1 MLPRTLDPA
10 ALFPP
15 AQLEQWRALVEADL
29 NGAPFDK
36 KLVTHTYE
44 GISLQPLYT
53 RADLSRDDPSGY
65 SGVMPMTRASRPLG
79 NAQNAWDLRQE
90 CTQPDPAIANA
101 IIRDDLEGGAT
112 SILLRID
119 ACARN
124 AMDPREL
131 HGATLSARDGIAI
144 YTLDDLDRVLDGVH
158 LNMISIALEA
168 GSAFIPA
175 ASLVAALWER
185 RGVKPQACR
194 AAFNADPLAVL
205 ARDGHLSTSLSAS
218 LRNMAALASW
228 TSARYPNSTSIRVGT
243 APYHHA
249 GATATQ
255 DLAFSIATAVEYL
268 RAMTRAEMPIDA
280 AARQL
285 SFSFAIGCNIFLAI
299 AKLRAARRL
308 WARVAEAC
316 GVSEP
321 ARRMTMHVR
330 PSKRVLATRDPWI
343 NILRNTSC
351 IFAAGIAG
359 ADAITSTPHDAPL
372 GEPTELGR
380 RLARNASHL
389 LVEECSIHRICDPA
403 GGAYYIERLADELC
417 DKAWAIFQTIEGQ
430 GGMAAALQAGWVR
443 SQIDSAF
450 APRARNIATRKDALV
465 GVSEFPDPNPL
476 PKPSPVDRDRIARDA
491 GARLSAHIAS
501 RPPLA
506 PALAPGAIHDPGP
519 ANVDHAFALAHAGA
533 SISEISARLWHAG
546 DPPAHL
552 DVPIH
557 VHPYAEPFEHLREA
571 CDLYSD
577 QCGVRPSVF
586 LVALGP
592 LAKRLPRV
600 NFCKD
605 LFIAGG
611 FRVLGG
617 DGDGNPDTLPA
628 TFAASHAPV
637 AVICGSDDAYAAVP
651 TLAPALHRAGARR
664 VILAGNP
671 GANEFAYRDAGVD
684 RFVYVKCDVVS
695 LLTDLLAE
703 EGVYA

>member
-1 MLPRTLDPA
+1 MLPRILDLP

-15 AQLEQWRALVEADL
+15 AQLSQWRALVDADL

-53 RADLSRDDPSGY
+53 RADLTREDPSGF
-65 SGVMPMTRASRPLG
+65 SGLMPMTRSGRPLG
-79 NAQNAWDLRQE
+79 NAINAWDLRQE
-90 CTQPDPAIANA
+90 CTEPDPSRANTS
-101 IIRDDLEGGAT
+101 IRDDLEGGAS
-112 SILLRID
+112 SILLRFD

-124 AMDPREL
+124 ALDPCEPA
-131 HGATLSARDGIAI
+131 GAALSARDGVAL
-144 YTLDDLDRVLDGVH
+144 YTLDALDRVLDGVH
-158 LNMISIALEA
+158 LNMINLAIEA
-168 GSAFIPA
+168 GSACVPA
-175 ASLVAALWER
+175 AALVAALWER
-185 RGVKPQACR
+185 RGIKPEARR

-205 ARDGHLSTSLSAS
+205 ARDGHLSSSLAASLS
-218 LRNMAALASW
+218 NMATLALW
-228 TSARYPNSTSIRVGT
+228 TSDRAPNATSIRVGT

-255 DLAFSIATAVEYL
+255 DLAFSMATALEYM
-268 RAMTRAEMPIDA
+268 RAMTQAELPIDV

-285 SFSFAIGCNIFLAI
+285 SFSYAIGCNIFLAI

-308 WARVAEAC
+308 WARVAEVC
-316 GVSEP
+316 GVSES
-321 ARRMTMHVR
+321 ARRMVMHVR

-351 IFAAGIAG
+351 LFAAGIAG

-372 GEPTELGR
+372 GEPTEPGR
-380 RLARNASHL
+380 RLARNTSHL
-389 LVEECSIHRICDPA
+389 LVEECALHRICDPA
-403 GGAYYIERLADELC
+403 GGSYYIERLTDEIC
-417 DKAWAIFQTIEGQ
+417 TKAWGIFQTIEGQ
-430 GGMAAALQAGWVR
+430 GGMAHALQSGWVR

-465 GVSEFPDPNPL
+465 GVSEFPDPNPR
-476 PKPSPVDRDRIARDA
+476 PKPPAIDRARITREAAAQLAARTSRVDLHPPPQTPSPANIDNACQLARD
-491 GARLSAHIAS
+491 
-501 RPPLA
+501 
-506 PALAPGAIHDPGP
+506 
-519 ANVDHAFALAHAGA
+519 GA
-533 SISEISARLWHAG
+533 SIAEISATIYRG
-546 DPPAHL
+546 VDPPAHL
-552 DVPIH
+552 DMPIH

-577 QCGVRPSVF
+577 QCGHRPSVF
-586 LVALGP
+586 LAALGP

-605 LFIAGG
+605 LFVAGG

-617 DGDGNPDTLPA
+617 DGDGDPA
-628 TFAASHAPV
+628 HIASAFAMSHAPI
-637 AVICGSDDAYAAVP
+637 AVICGSDDAYATDLP
-651 TLAPALHRAGARR
+651 PLAMALHAAGARR
-664 VILAGNP
+664 IVLAGNP
-671 GANEFAYRDAGVD
+671 GPNESAYRDLGID
-684 RFVYVKCDVVS
+684 RFVFVKCDVVA

>member
-10 ALFPP
+10 SFPP
-15 AQLEQWRALVEADL
+15 AHLQQWRDLVDADL
-29 NGAPFDK
+29 NGAPFEK
-36 KLVTHTYE
+36 RLVTHTYE
-44 GISLQPLYT
+44 GICLQPLYT
-53 RADLSRDDPSGY
+53 RADLTREDPSGF
-65 SGVMPMTRASRPLG
+65 SGMMPMTRAGRPLG
-79 NAQNAWDLRQE
+79 NALNAWDLRQE
-90 CTQPDPAIANA
+90 CTEPDPRRANTS
-101 IIRDDLEGGAT
+101 IREDLEGGAT
-112 SILLRID
+112 SILLRFD

-124 AMDPREL
+124 GLDPRDPA
-131 HGATLSARDGIAI
+131 GAALSALDGIAI
-144 YTLDDLDRVLDGVH
+144 HTLDDLDRVLDDVH
-158 LNMISIALEA
+158 LNMIGVAIEA

-175 ASLVAALWER
+175 ASLVVALWER
-185 RGVKPQACR
+185 RGVKTEARR

-205 ARDGHLSTSLSAS
+205 ARDGQVTCSMGAS
-218 LRNMAALASW
+218 LRNAATLALW
-228 TSARYPNSTSIRVGT
+228 TSAHAPNATAFRVGT
-243 APYHHA
+243 APYHHG

-255 DLAFSIATAVEYL
+255 DLAFSMATAIEYL

-280 AARQL
+280 ATRQIT
-285 SFSFAIGCNIFLAI
+285 FSFAIGCNIFLAI

-316 GVSEP
+316 GASEP

-351 IFAAGIAG
+351 IFAAGVGG

-380 RLARNASHL
+380 RLARNTSHL
-389 LVEECSIHRICDPA
+389 LIEECSIHRICDPA
-403 GGAYYIERLADELC
+403 GGAYYVERLTDELC
-417 DKAWAIFQTIEGQ
+417 DKAWTIFQTIEGQ
-430 GGMAAALQAGWVR
+430 GGMAAALQSGWVR
-443 SQIDSAF
+443 TQIDSAF

-476 PKPSPVDRDRIARDA
+476 PKPRLIDRDQIAREA
-491 GARLSAHIAS
+491 ASRLSGSVATRAPLPA
-501 RPPLA
+501 PP
-506 PALAPGAIHDPGP
+506 PSVTNGGP
-519 ANVDHAFALAHAGA
+519 ANIEHAIVLARAGA
-533 SISEISARLWHAG
+533 SIAEISAQLWRGA
-546 DPPAHL
+546 DPPTHL

-571 CDLYSD
+571 CDLYAD

-586 LVALGP
+586 IAALGP

-605 LFIAGG
+605 LFVAGG
-611 FRVLGG
+611 FRVLGADG
-617 DGDGNPDTLPA
+617 DGDPA
-628 TFAASHAPV
+628 QVVADFVASRAPI
-637 AVICGSDDAYAAVP
+637 AVICGGDDAYHVVP
-651 TLAPALHRAGARR
+651 TLASSLHNAGARR
-664 VILAGNP
+664 VVLAGNP
-671 GANEFAYRDAGVD
+671 GASESAYRDAGVD
-684 RFVYVKCDVVS
+684 RFVFVKCDVVS